1 MLWQRVLTALV
12 LLPPALAAILLL
24 SPQHLAPV
32 FAVIGLIGA
41 TEWATLAGT
50 PRRGQQA
57 SYALAMAL
65 PMLPIALCR
74 LSASAQLALLG
85 AAMLW
90 WLLALRWI
98 LIYPRGF
105 SIQSPSTAARVSL
118 GFLVLPAAIAGL
130 IAVRSSSL
138 QIGGLLTLFLLVW
151 SADIGAYFAGRA
163 FGRHKLAPAVSPGK
177 TWEGFAGGMLS
188 STIVAAVLWNWL
200 HPALSLIAWLVLCT
214 LVAAIS
220 VVGDLTESLLKR
232 QAGVKDSGKLLPGH
246 GGVLDR
252 IDSLLAAA
260 PAMAL
265 GLNLLGL

>member
-1 MLWQRVLTALV
+1 MLWQRVLTAMILI
-12 LLPPALAAILLL
+12 PPAVAAILFL
-24 SPQHLAPV
+24 SAVQLAPV
-32 FAVIGLIGA
+32 FAAIGLIGA
-41 TEWATLAGT
+41 TEWATLAGI
-50 PRRGQQA
+50 PKGRKQA
-57 SYALAMAL
+57 LYAAGMVL
-65 PMLPIALCR
+65 PMAPIALCK
-74 LSASAQLALLG
+74 LQGFPQIILLAV
-85 AAMLW
+85 AMLW

-105 SIQSPSTAARVSL
+105 SANSPSVAFRAVL
-118 GFLVLPAAIAGL
+118 GFLVVPSAISGL

-138 QIGGLLTLFLLVW
+138 QVGGLLTLFLLVW

-163 FGRHKLAPAVSPGK
+163 FGRHKLAPGVSPGK

-188 STIVAAVLWNWL
+188 VLVVAYAIWRRLQPSVSLGLWL
-200 HPALSLIAWLVLCT
+200 CLCT

-232 QAGVKDSGKLLPGH
+232 QVGLKDSGKLLPGH

-265 GLNLLGL
+265 GLRLLSL